1 MKKPVS
7 FYIMF
12 LLTLLLSSKVHAEDG
27 YRLWLRYDL
36 IQNQQL
42 LQEYR
47 LAIYD
52 VLIDSTS
59 PTRQA
64 AKNELQRGLTGLL
77 GKKIPFTN
85 NVISSGTLI
94 VGTVKSS
101 PVIASLNLGD
111 ALKQAD
117 DQGYVIQTIS
127 IDRKKCIVIA
137 ANTDT
142 GTLYGVFGF
151 LRFLQTHKAINNL
164 SIISSPKIT
173 YRILD
178 HWDNLDRTVE
188 RGYAG
193 FSLWHWN
200 SLPEYK
206 YPRYTDYARANA
218 SIGIN
223 GTVLNNVNTTP
234 TILTKNYLVKVA
246 ALADVFRPYGI
257 KVYLS
262 INFSSPML
270 IGGLKTADPMN
281 PKVREWW
288 KKKADEIY
296 HYIPD
301 FGGFL
306 VKANSEGQPGPNDY
320 GRTHAQG
327 ANMLAEA
334 LAPHGGIVMWRAFVY
349 SRNPQ
354 DRTKEAYDEFKP
366 LDGKFDDNVLIQS
379 KNGPLDFQPR
389 EPFNPLF
396 GSMPHT
402 HIMMELQITQE
413 YLGHSTSLVYLAPL
427 YKEVLESDTYAKGKG
442 STVAKVIDGSLYNQ
456 KISGIAGVANTGD
469 DRNWTGH
476 PFGQANWYAFGRLA
490 WNHELSA
497 SEIAEEWIRMTFS
510 NDAKVIN
517 PVKKMMMASRE
528 IAVDYQMPLGL
539 HHIMA
544 WNTHYGPGPWVHEGR
559 PDWTAVYYH
568 RADSAGIGF
577 DRTPGGSNAV
587 SQYHE
592 PLSQKFADLNTCP
605 QKYLLWFH
613 HLSWNYKLKS
623 GRTLWDGLVH
633 HYYAG
638 VDSVRWM
645 LRTWNSLDGL
655 IDNQRFKH
663 VQALLRIQEKL
674 ARWWRDGCVLYFQTY
689 SHMPIPPQYAK
700 PEKSLEFYEKLK
712 DPHAIDLTND

>member
-1 MKKPVS
+1 MKKSVS
-7 FYIMF
+7 FYIMIV
-12 LLTLLLSSKVHAEDG
+12 LTLLISSKVRAEDG

-47 LAIYD
+47 LAIHD
-52 VLIDSTS
+52 VLIDSAS
-59 PTRQA
+59 PTCLA

-77 GKKIPFTN
+77 GEKIPITN

-111 ALKQAD
+111 ALKQAG
-117 DQGYVIQTIS
+117 DQGYVIRTTS
-127 IDRKKCIVIA
+127 IDQKQCIVIA

-151 LRFLQTHKAINNL
+151 LRLLQTHRNINNL

-223 GTVLNNVNTTP
+223 GTVLNNVNATP

-402 HIMMELQITQE
+402 HVMMELQITQE

-517 PVKKMMMASRE
+517 PVKKIMMASRE

-577 DRTPGGSNAV
+577 DRTAGGSNAV

-613 HLSWNYKLKS
+613 HLSWDYKLKS

-633 HYYAG
+633 HYYTG

-645 LRTWNSLDGL
+645 LRTWSSLHGL

-663 VQALLRIQEKL
+663 VQALLQIQVNL

-689 SHMPIPPQYAK
+689 SHMPIPPQYDKPAK
-700 PEKSLEFYEKLK
+700 PLDFYEKLK
-712 DPHAIDLTND
+712 DPNAIDLTND